1 MVDISRFKAAVFDM
15 DGVVVDTEPVY
26 REHVLM
32 FFREQGVDIGTD
44 DVNVLAGA
52 ASDTYQRLLRQ
63 WWRDGTG
70 KQATDQE
77 IDALLDEFYERNP
90 IDYASILNQGVRELL
105 ASLRSRGIPC
115 ALASSSS
122 LADIHNV
129 LRACRLEDA
138 FDYVVSGEEFEESKP
153 NPAIYLHVLDKLG
166 VEAAGCFAIE
176 DSDAGMT
183 AAHRAG
189 IYVVGKRDDRFGYA
203 QTECDVLV
211 DSIAELL

>member
-32 FFREQGVDIGTD
+32 FFREQGVRMGVD

-70 KQATDQE
+70 KQATDGE
-77 IDALLDEFYERNP
+77 IDALLDEFYARNP
-90 IDYASILNQGVRELL
+90 IDYASIINPGVRELL
-105 ASLRSRGIPC
+105 DSLGSRGVPC

-122 LADIHNV
+122 LADIRNV
-129 LRACRLEDA
+129 LKACRLEGA
-138 FDYVVSGEEFEESKP
+138 FAYVVSGEEFEESKP
-153 NPAIYLHVLDKLG
+153 NPEIYLHVLEKLG
-166 VEAAGCFAIE
+166 VAACDCFAIE

-183 AAHRAG
+183 AARRAG
-189 IYVVGKRDDRFGYA
+189 LYVVGKRDDRFGYA

>member
-1 MVDISRFKAAVFDM
+1 M
-15 DGVVVDTEPVY
+15 
-26 REHVLM
+26 
-32 FFREQGVDIGTD
+32 
-44 DVNVLAGA
+44 
-52 ASDTYQRLLRQ
+52 
-63 WWRDGTG
+63 
-70 KQATDQE
+70 
-77 IDALLDEFYERNP
+77 
-90 IDYASILNQGVRELL
+90 
-105 ASLRSRGIPC
+105 
-115 ALASSSS
+115 
-122 LADIHNV
+122 
-129 LRACRLEDA
+129 
-138 FDYVVSGEEFEESKP
+138 VSGEEFEESKP

>member
-32 FFREQGVDIGTD
+32 FFREQGVDIGMD
-44 DVNVLAGA
+44 EVNVLAGA

-77 IDALLDEFYERNP
+77 IDALLDEFYARNR
-90 IDYASILNQGVRELL
+90 IDYASIINQGVRELL

-122 LADIHNV
+122 HADIHNV

>member
-32 FFREQGVDIGTD
+32 FFREQGVDIGMD
-44 DVNVLAGA
+44 EVNVLAGA

-77 IDALLDEFYERNP
+77 IDALLDEFYERNR
-90 IDYASILNQGVRELL
+90 IDYASIINQGVRELL

>member
-15 DGVVVDTEPVY
+15 DGVVVDTEPIY

-32 FFREQGVDIGTD
+32 FFREQGVRMSMD

-52 ASDTYQRLLRQ
+52 SSDTYQRLLRQ

-70 KQATDQE
+70 LQASDQE
-77 IDALLDEFYERNP
+77 IDARLDEFYARNP

-105 ASLRSRGIPC
+105 ESLRSRGVPR

-122 LADIHNV
+122 LADIRNV
-129 LRACRLEDA
+129 LRACQLENA

-153 NPAIYLHVLDKLG
+153 NPAIYLHVLEKLG
-166 VEAAGCFAIE
+166 VKAGDCFAIE

-183 AAHRAG
+183 AARRAG
-189 IYVVGKRDDRFGYA
+189 LYVIGKRDDRFGYA

>member
-32 FFREQGVDIGTD
+32 FFREQGVDITLE

-52 ASDTYQRLLRQ
+52 SSDTYQRLLRQ
-63 WWRDGTG
+63 WWREGTG
-70 KQATDQE
+70 RQATDRE
-77 IDALLDEFYERNP
+77 IDALLDEFYARNP
-90 IDYASILNQGVRELL
+90 IDYASILNEGVRELL
-105 ASLRSRGIPC
+105 DYLRAHGVPR
-115 ALASSSS
+115 ALASSSA
-122 LADIHNV
+122 LADIRNV
-129 LRACRLEDA
+129 LKACRLEDS

-153 NPAIYLHVLDKLG
+153 NPEIYLHVLDKLG
-166 VEAAGCFAIE
+166 VEAFDCFAIE

-183 AAHRAG
+183 AARRAG
-189 IYVVGKRDDRFGYA
+189 LYVVGKRDDRFGYA
-203 QTECDVLV
+203 QDECDVLV

>member
-32 FFREQGVDIGTD
+32 FFREQGVDIGMD
-44 DVNVLAGA
+44 EVNVLAGA

-183 AAHRAG
+183 AARRAG
-189 IYVVGKRDDRFGYA
+189 LFVVGKRDDRFGYA

>member
-32 FFREQGVDIGTD
+32 FFREQGVDIGMD
-44 DVNVLAGA
+44 EVNVLAGA

>member
-32 FFREQGVDIGTD
+32 FFREQGVDIGMD
-44 DVNVLAGA
+44 EVNVLAGA

-105 ASLRSRGIPC
+105 ASLRSWGIPC